1 MGGCVG
7 VDGVDCCYSWKRL
20 FWWKG
25 VDGWSGGLS
34 VVQGREEKRREQVQ
48 CEMLKKDTARY
59 ECKVVGDMRYV
70 QARTLGLKWKG
81 TQYIWLVDTN

>member
-34 VVQGREEKRREQVQ
+34 VVQGREEKRR
-48 CEMLKKDTARY
+48 
-59 ECKVVGDMRYV
+59 
-70 QARTLGLKWKG
+70 
-81 TQYIWLVDTN
+81 